1 MGTVDD
7 DSEAVLKKIM
17 DDGTFDELRQKLVE
31 HLKKNE
37 ELQHFTQEKVL
48 NSKTLQAES
57 ARKMSKKDL
66 FDNLR
71 KELENTVL
79 EQALQAT
86 WEVLGDK
93 AIGMPELIDTKVHEA
108 LCAVHEERAAART
121 NYVS

>member
-1 MGTVDD
+1 MDD

-37 ELQHFTQEKVL
+37 ELQQFTQDKVL

-79 EQALQAT
+79 EQALKAT
-86 WEVLGDK
+86 WAVLGDD
-93 AIGMPELIDTKVHEA
+93 AIGMPKLIDTKVHEA
-108 LCAVHEERAAART
+108 LCAVHEERAAVRSNSAT
-121 NYVS
+121 